1 MQMQGSR
8 QLSATAQQAWAALND
23 PEILKQCIPGCQS
36 FEWEAENVYKV
47 AAQIKIGP
55 VSAKFTGTVTLSD
68 IEPPKRYT
76 LNFEVQGGVAGH
88 GKGISQVELT
98 ENDQGVELKYTVESQ
113 IGGKLAQLGQRLIDG
128 AAKSM
133 ADDFFKRFEK
143 ALDQQTASAVTD
155 SAIAPEDD
163 TETDTESKPA
173 TKPTTKAAA
182 SSGVPRWLWMAIA
195 AAVAVVVFASGS
207 GN

>member
-8 QLSATAQQAWAALND
+8 QLSANAQQAWAALND

-36 FEWEAENVYKV
+36 FEWESDNVYKV

-98 ENDQGVELKYTVESQ
+98 ENEQGVELKYTVESQ

-155 SAIAPEDD
+155 SAMA
-163 TETDTESKPA
+163 TEVNTDTDTESNPA
-173 TKPTTKAAA
+173 TKAAA

-195 AAVAVVVFASGS
+195 AAVAVVVFATSSGT
-207 GN
+207 

>member
-36 FEWEAENVYKV
+36 FELEAENVYGV

-76 LNFEVQGGVAGH
+76 LNFEAQGGVAGH
-88 GKGISQVELT
+88 GKGVSHVELI
-98 ENDQGVELKYTVESQ
+98 ENEQGVELKYTVESQ

-143 ALDQQTASAVTD
+143 ALDQQTAL
-155 SAIAPEDD
+155 
-163 TETDTESKPA
+163 TDTQSSPGVAAE
-173 TKPTTKAAA
+173 PTTTAQVANKPAA
-182 SSGVPRWLWMAIA
+182 SSGVPRWLWIAIA
-195 AAVAVVVFASGS
+195 AAVAVVIFASAS

>member
-36 FEWEAENVYKV
+36 FELESDNVYQV

-55 VSAKFTGTVTLSD
+55 VSAKFTGKVTLSD
-68 IEPPKRYT
+68 IEPPQRYT
-76 LNFEVQGGVAGH
+76 LNFEAQGGVAGH
-88 GKGISQVELT
+88 GKGVSHVELT

-143 ALDQQTASAVTD
+143 ALAQQMAPVDTD
-155 SAIAPEDD
+155 STSGVA
-163 TETDTESKPA
+163 TE
-173 TKPTTKAAA
+173 PTTTAQAANKPKA
-182 SSGVPRWLWMAIA
+182 SSGVPRWLWIAIA
-195 AAVAVVVFASGS
+195 AAVAVVVFATGS
-207 GN
+207 GA

>member
-8 QLSATAQQAWAALND
+8 QLSATAQQAWAALNNPD
-23 PEILKQCIPGCQS
+23 ILMQCIPGCQS
-36 FEWEAENVYKV
+36 FESESDNVYKV

-55 VSAKFTGTVTLSD
+55 VSAKFTGKVTLSD

-76 LNFEVQGGVAGH
+76 LNFEAQGGVAGH
-88 GKGISQVELT
+88 GKGVSRVDLT
-98 ENDQGVELKYTVESQ
+98 ENEQGVELKYTVESQ

-133 ADDFFKRFEK
+133 ADDFFKRFEQTL
-143 ALDQQTASAVTD
+143 AQQTAPTD
-155 SAIAPEDD
+155 ADIAPVAE
-163 TETDTESKPA
+163 TELAATAQAA
-173 TKPTTKAAA
+173 TKPKA
-182 SSGVPRWLWMAIA
+182 SSGVPRWLWIAIA

-207 GN
+207 DH

>member
-36 FEWEAENVYKV
+36 FELEAENVYKV

-143 ALDQQTASAVTD
+143 ALDQQTANTD
-155 SAIAPEDD
+155 STMA
-163 TETDTESKPA
+163 TEADTDTESKPA
-173 TKPTTKAAA
+173 TKAAA

-195 AAVAVVVFASGS
+195 AAVAVVVFATSSGT
-207 GN
+207 

>member
-23 PEILKQCIPGCQS
+23 PNILKQCIPGCQS
-36 FEWEAENVYKV
+36 FESESDNVYKV
-47 AAQIKIGP
+47 AAQIKSGP
-55 VSAKFTGTVTLSD
+55 VSAKFTGKVTLSD

-76 LNFEVQGGVAGH
+76 LNFEAQGGVAGH
-88 GKGISQVELT
+88 GKGVSRVELT

-143 ALDQQTASAVTD
+143 ALAQQTAPTD
-155 SAIAPEDD
+155 VDIASGAEA
-163 TETDTESKPA
+163 ELAAAAQAA
-173 TKPTTKAAA
+173 TKPKA
-182 SSGVPRWLWMAIA
+182 SSGVPRWLWIAIA

-207 GN
+207 GH